1 MGESI
6 GQLLGNVEAVEFH
19 EYSGKKMII
28 KIKVAINVNQPIQA
42 GILIGNHKDGT
53 FWIDFRYERLPQVCF
68 TCGILGHGDKLCQN
82 EPIIQ
87 EENAPLGP
95 WIRSNQYG
103 KRIMEEKDKK
113 FFSNPSL
120 SKTFGKHN
128 YTIPESMVAEMEA
141 MKLQEE
147 GPSSSTPE
155 QQKTQEAQ
163 FGEHRSMWHRTRRDT
178 VYTAIAMDTH
188 NNKEIVLS
196 KRPRL
201 EENWAMDATN
211 QVAGPAS
218 QASQSP

>member
-82 EPIIQ
+82 EPMIQ
-87 EENAPLGP
+87 EENAPLGL

-113 FFSNPSL
+113 YFSNPSL
-120 SKTFGKHN
+120 SKTFGQHS

-141 MKLQEE
+141 MKIQEE
-147 GPSSSTPE
+147 GPSSSTTE

-163 FGEHRSMWHRTRRDT
+163 PGEHRSIWHRTRRDT

-188 NNKEIVLS
+188 TNKELVLT
-196 KRPRL
+196 KRQRL

-211 QVAGPAS
+211 QMTGPAS